1 MLFALCLQWG
11 TYCLSPINKIVNY
24 AMCGHV
30 FSHCYFVIM
39 NKEISHRDIL
49 FAISSFFSRM
59 IQDESDKEP
68 YCP

>member
-30 FSHCYFVIM
+30 FSHCHY
-39 NKEISHRDIL
+39 EHRDI
-49 FAISSFFSRM
+49 
-59 IQDESDKEP
+59 P
-68 YCP
+68 